1 MRKTIYSYSMI
12 LKGRNHAHTRTDTD
26 TDTHTHTNT
35 SGRDKVTYALNEL
48 AKTSV
53 SIWRRQRE
61 LIRELH
67 MYIPGSHPPLPP
79 QPLLS
84 PPKPF
89 ASTSLTLD
97 EEKLSEFLCV
107 LAASH

>member
-1 MRKTIYSYSMI
+1 MVAADEEDGGGGRRICFYSIQRYRCSE
-12 LKGRNHAHTRTDTD
+12 LQDVCEHT
-26 TDTHTHTNT
+26 
-35 SGRDKVTYALNEL
+35 E
-48 AKTSV
+48 
-53 SIWRRQRE
+53 RRQRE

-107 LAASH
+107 LACSVTLIGRSVLAISSARK

>member
-1 MRKTIYSYSMI
+1 
-12 LKGRNHAHTRTDTD
+12 
-26 TDTHTHTNT
+26 
-35 SGRDKVTYALNEL
+35 
-48 AKTSV
+48 
-53 SIWRRQRE
+53 
-61 LIRELH
+61 

-107 LAASH
+107 LESSVTLLGR